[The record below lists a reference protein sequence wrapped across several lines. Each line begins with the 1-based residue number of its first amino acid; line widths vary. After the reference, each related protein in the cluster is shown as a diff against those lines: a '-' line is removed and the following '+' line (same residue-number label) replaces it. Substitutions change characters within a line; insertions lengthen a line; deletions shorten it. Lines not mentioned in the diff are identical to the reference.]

1 MDQKLFNIFKN
12 TFNLEENKINDFIK
26 YEQLEGW
33 DSMGH
38 LMLITAIEKDYGIS
52 LLPDEVII
60 MGDIP
65 TIEKII
71 QGHLNREG
79 NESIT
84 Y

>member
-1 MDQKLFNIFKN
+1 MDQRLFKIFKE
-12 TFNLEENKINDFIK
+12 TFNCQDGEINDSIK

-38 LMLITAIEKDYGIS
+38 LMLITAIENEYGIS

-71 QGHLNREG
+71 KNHLPERL
-79 NESIT
+79 
-84 Y
+84 

>member
-1 MDQKLFNIFKN
+1 MDDRLAKIFKD
-12 TFNLEENKINDFIK
+12 TFNLDDSKVNDGIK

-38 LMLITAIEKDYGIS
+38 LMLITAIEKEYGIG

-65 TIEKII
+65 TITKII
-71 QGHLNREG
+71 NSHLAQGAG
-79 NESIT
+79 S
-84 Y
+84 

>member
-1 MDQKLFNIFKN
+1 MDQRLFKIFKE
-12 TFNLEENKINDFIK
+12 TFNREDSEINDSIK

-38 LMLITAIEKDYGIS
+38 LMLITAIEKEYGIN

-65 TIEKII
+65 AIERII
-71 QGHLNREG
+71 QNYLLQKL
-79 NESIT
+79 
-84 Y
+84 